1 MFGGFSSFAGELL
14 LRLVSGGEV
23 SPFHQTGPVPADR
36 IATRQVSRGKDKVF
50 WGEMDSCDCE
60 KELIET
66 ELMTLL
72 SPDVGPTYIPWSVR
86 G

>member
-23 SPFHQTGPVPADR
+23 SPFHQTGPVPADH

-50 WGEMDSCDCE
+50 WREINSCNCE
-60 KELIET
+60 KEFIET
-66 ELMTLL
+66 KLTTLL
-72 SPDVGPTYIPWSVR
+72 PPDVDPTYIPWSVW